1 MADETLAV
9 LPLTPFLTGEPVILG
24 ASVSTPA
31 DLLRSIGLP
40 PIDAPG
46 VLAAARRIALIHS
59 IMDAAATAI
68 HIVRLPHVYPDG
80 GQVRR

>member
-1 MADETLAV
+1 
-9 LPLTPFLTGEPVILG
+9 
-24 ASVSTPA
+24 
-31 DLLRSIGLP
+31 LP

-59 IMDAAATAI
+59 IMDAATTAI